1 MQPIENVWGLM
12 RGKISRQ
19 DDIAMTD
26 DLHQAL
32 EEEWVQLGPEEV
44 APLVESM
51 AGRMTEL
58 PRCRWWPH
66 SLLLANDELFLVL
79 SLLVGLLLLV
89 REVRRSP
96 RTTSG
101 LLFFI
106 VFFFF
111 QTTTKAK
118 TSKVSLPAC
127 LLVFVFS

>member
-12 RGKISRQ
+12 KGNISRR
-19 DDIAMTD
+19 DDIATTD
-26 DLHQAL
+26 NLRQTL
-32 EEEWVQLGPEEV
+32 EEEWAQLGPEEV
-44 APLVESM
+44 SPFVESM

-66 SLLLANDELFLVL
+66 SLR
-79 SLLVGLLLLV
+79 VGLLLLV

-106 VFFFF
+106 DFFPNHHKGEDI
-111 QTTTKAK
+111 QSVTASISPWANLQKA
-118 TSKVSLPAC
+118 SGS
-127 LLVFVFS
+127 